1 MTIVIPAYNEQDNI
15 KRIPIELLFFLEKMP
30 ITYEV
35 IIIND
40 GSTDNTLNEAK
51 KISIENRNLK
61 IIQHD
66 TNLGLAESLRTAI
79 EHTQGNLV
87 VFLDADFTFHP
98 SEIEKLYEKYIEKN
112 CDCIIGS
119 CFNAGNISVPFYRLV
134 LTKVVNKMYRMLLE
148 TKISAITPI
157 FRLYKT
163 SVLKQ
168 LKLVSQGFEISAEI
182 FFELIKE
189 KKHLEEIP
197 VKLTTR
203 IYDKSKLQVKKELAN
218 HIKILTRIIWWKI
231 KNNAKN

>member
-1 MTIVIPAYNEQDNI
+1 
-15 KRIPIELLFFLEKMP
+15 MP

-79 EHTQGNLV
+79 EHIQGNLT

-112 CDCIIGS
+112 CDCVIGSHFSIIGNASVSS
-119 CFNAGNISVPFYRLV
+119 CRLI
-134 LTKVVNKMYRMLLE
+134 LSKGINMLYRMLFG

-189 KKHLEEIP
+189 KKHLEEVP

-203 IYDKSKLQVKKELAN
+203 IYDKSKLQVKRELAN
-218 HIKILTRIIWWKI
+218 HIKMLTRIIWWKI
-231 KNNAKN
+231 KNNKKNLSTSTKYTERI